1 MRNFVFNK
9 CGYKGLIIKHKI
21 KTMRVFVTGATGFVG
36 SAVVNQLLSAG
47 HKVLGLARSESSAQK
62 LIEAGAEVYLGA
74 LTDIE
79 SLKSGA
85 AQTDG
90 VIHTGFIHDFSRFT
104 ESCEIDRRAI
114 EAMGSVMAHT
124 GKPFIITSG
133 LALIST
139 GRPVTE
145 ADEVTPENSK
155 SPRKATEEAAKAV
168 AQSGVNVS
176 IVRLPPSV
184 HDAGDHGFVPILINL
199 AREKG
204 EAAYL
209 REGQNQWPAVHRLD
223 AAVLYQLALE
233 RNAPRAVYHA
243 VGEQGIPFIK
253 IASTI
258 GENLNLPVVSK
269 TPEEAAEYFG
279 WFNYFG
285 TINTPASGEQTKQI
299 LGWQPRH
306 IGLIE
311 DMNSGAYF
319 AQ

>member
-1 MRNFVFNK
+1 
-9 CGYKGLIIKHKI
+9 
-21 KTMRVFVTGATGFVG
+21 MRVFVTGATGFVG
-36 SAVVNQLLSAG
+36 STVVNQLLSAG
-47 HKVLGLARSESSAQK
+47 HKVLGLARSEASAQK
-62 LIEAGAEVYLGA
+62 LIEAGAEVHLGS

-85 AQTDG
+85 LQTDG
-90 VIHTGFIHDFSRFT
+90 IIHTGFIHDFSRFA
-104 ESCEIDRRAI
+104 ESCEIDRNAI
-114 EAMGSVMAHT
+114 LTMGEAIAGT

-133 LALIST
+133 LALLST
-139 GRPVTE
+139 GRLLTE
-145 ADEVTPENSK
+145 QDEVTPENSK
-155 SPRKATEEAAKAV
+155 SPRKASEEAAKSV
-168 AQSGVNVS
+168 AQMGVNVS
-176 IVRLPPSV
+176 VMRLPPSV

-209 REGQNQWPAVHRLD
+209 GDGQNKWPAVHRLD

-233 RNAPRAVYHA
+233 KNAPWAVYHA
-243 VGEQGIPFIK
+243 VGEQGIPFAD

-258 GENLNLPVVSK
+258 GENLNLPIVSK
-269 TPEEAAEYFG
+269 TTEEAAEYFG

-299 LGWQPRH
+299 LGWQPTH